1 MNLSTFIYLVLTL
14 SIPYFWYIRYSTNP
28 KKGFSILFIGVISV
42 ILFIN
47 FNLFV
52 LAGCTVLGS
61 VLLHNNNNLSHLSF
75 ITSFI
80 VLIISAFNTG
90 VENLIW
96 TILPIALVSGI
107 FSLMMIG
114 HWFLV
119 DPTIT
124 RIGMKNIARS
134 SIFTAVVLCLLLLM
148 GFASEE
154 LSIFY
159 RNIIL
164 GLYVSSGILSLGSL
178 KSLNEKS
185 YTGVMAATGL
195 SYLSLLVSLGG
206 TGTLILLP

>member
-1 MNLSTFIYLVLTL
+1 MNLSTFIYLVLIL

-28 KKGFSILFIGVISV
+28 KKGFSVLFISVISV

-52 LAGCTVLGS
+52 LAGCAVLGS
-61 VLLHNNNNLSHLSF
+61 VLLHNNNNLSHFSF
-75 ITSFI
+75 FTSFMI
-80 VLIISAFNTG
+80 LITSAFNTG
-90 VENLIW
+90 VENLIF
-96 TILPIALVSGI
+96 TMLPITLVSGI

-134 SIFTAVVLCLLLLM
+134 SICIAVVLCLFLLM

-154 LSIFY
+154 LSNFY

>member
-1 MNLSTFIYLVLTL
+1 M
-14 SIPYFWYIRYSTNP
+14 
-28 KKGFSILFIGVISV
+28 LFIGVISV

-52 LAGCTVLGS
+52 LVGCTLLGS

-134 SIFTAVVLCLLLLM
+134 SMLIAGLLCLMITTGLISLEITTL
-148 GFASEE
+148 
-154 LSIFY
+154 Y
-159 RNIIL
+159 KNIIV
-164 GLYVSSGILSLGSL
+164 GLYISSFILSLGSL
-178 KSLNEKS
+178 KSLNETS

>member
-1 MNLSTFIYLVLTL
+1 M
-14 SIPYFWYIRYSTNP
+14 
-28 KKGFSILFIGVISV
+28 LFIGVISV

-52 LAGCTVLGS
+52 LVGCTLLGS

>member
-1 MNLSTFIYLVLTL
+1 MNLSTFIYLVLIL

-28 KKGFSILFIGVISV
+28 KKGFSILFTGVISV

-52 LAGCTVLGS
+52 LVGFAVLGS
-61 VLLHNNNNLSHLSF
+61 VLLHNNNNLNHLSF
-75 ITSFI
+75 FTSFI
-80 VLIISAFNTG
+80 VLITSAFNTG
-90 VENLIW
+90 IENLIW
-96 TILPIALVSGI
+96 TILPIILVSGI

-134 SIFTAVVLCLLLLM
+134 SIFIAVVLCLLLLM

>member
-1 MNLSTFIYLVLTL
+1 M
-14 SIPYFWYIRYSTNP
+14 
-28 KKGFSILFIGVISV
+28 LFIGVISV

-52 LAGCTVLGS
+52 LAGCTLLGS

-134 SIFTAVVLCLLLLM
+134 SIFIAVVLCLLLLM
-148 GFASEE
+148 GFAPEE

>member
-1 MNLSTFIYLVLTL
+1 MSTFIYLVLIL

-28 KKGFSILFIGVISV
+28 KKGFSMLFIGVISV

-52 LAGCTVLGS
+52 LAGCAVLGS
-61 VLLHNNNNLSHLSF
+61 VLLHKNKNLSHFSF
-75 ITSFI
+75 FTSFI
-80 VLIISAFNTG
+80 VLITSAFNTG
-90 VENLIW
+90 TENLIW
-96 TILPIALVSGI
+96 TILPITLVSGI

-134 SIFTAVVLCLLLLM
+134 SIFIAVVLCVLLLT

-159 RNIIL
+159 RNIII

>member
-1 MNLSTFIYLVLTL
+1 M
-14 SIPYFWYIRYSTNP
+14 
-28 KKGFSILFIGVISV
+28 GVISV

-52 LAGCTVLGS
+52 LAGFAVLGS
-61 VLLHNNNNLSHLSF
+61 VLLHNNNNLNHLSF
-75 ITSFI
+75 FTSFI
-80 VLIISAFNTG
+80 VLITSANTG
-90 VENLIW
+90 IENSIW
-96 TILPIALVSGI
+96 TILPITLVSGI

-134 SIFTAVVLCLLLLM
+134 SIFLAVVLCLLLLT
-148 GFASEE
+148 GFSSEE

>member
-1 MNLSTFIYLVLTL
+1 MNLSTFIYLVLIL

-52 LAGCTVLGS
+52 LAGCAVLGS
-61 VLLHNNNNLSHLSF
+61 VLLHKNKNLSHFSF
-75 ITSFI
+75 FTSFI
-80 VLIISAFNTG
+80 VFITSAFNTG
-90 VENLIW
+90 AENLIW
-96 TILPIALVSGI
+96 TILPITLVSGI

-134 SIFTAVVLCLLLLM
+134 SIFIAVVLCVLLLT

-159 RNIIL
+159 RNIII

>member
-1 MNLSTFIYLVLTL
+1 MNLSTFIYLVLIL

-28 KKGFSILFIGVISV
+28 KKGFSILFFAVISV

-52 LAGCTVLGS
+52 LAGCAVLGS
-61 VLLHNNNNLSHLSF
+61 VLLLNNNNLNHLSF
-75 ITSFI
+75 FTSFI
-80 VLIISAFNTG
+80 VLITSAFNTG
-90 VENLIW
+90 AENLIW
-96 TILPIALVSGI
+96 TILPITLVSGI

-134 SIFTAVVLCLLLLM
+134 SILIAVVLCLLLLM
-148 GFASEE
+148 GFASED